1 LCFVEEKGAP
11 LFVAEV
17 VKEKEEKG
25 APLFVAEVVKEKLI
39 FVLAG
44 VADIDKC
51 KSYFDEG

>member
-1 LCFVEEKGAP
+1 LKNFYFV
-11 LFVAEV
+11 
-17 VKEKEEKG
+17 EEKG

-44 VADIDKC
+44 VADIDRC